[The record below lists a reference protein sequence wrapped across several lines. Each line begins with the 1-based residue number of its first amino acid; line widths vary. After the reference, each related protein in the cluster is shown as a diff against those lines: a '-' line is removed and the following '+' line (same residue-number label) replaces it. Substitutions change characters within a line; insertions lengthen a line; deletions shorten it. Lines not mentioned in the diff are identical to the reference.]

1 MRNDQY
7 LLDINGKNKL
17 LTITSCYCIGYSG
30 RNKEMTLK
38 HVEELAMLGVP
49 EPEEIPSLYPM
60 RKSSITQE
68 EFIDVVGDESS
79 GEAEIVLIFGEH
91 EDEIYVTV
99 GSDHTDRSLE
109 TVDIN
114 KSKQVCDKPF
124 AKQAWPLT
132 GLQAYWDELEL
143 VSYVKRNNIKQW
155 ELYQSQS
162 VSAILPIN
170 EILDFLKSKNIQL
183 KNTIVFCGTVPL
195 IDGFKYGSSYLMEIK
210 DTVKQNIISLQYDV
224 IQLTSERSKQL

>member
-1 MRNDQY
+1 MRNNQY
-7 LLDINGKNKL
+7 SVEIKGIDTV

-30 RNKEMTLK
+30 RNKEMTMK
-38 HVEELAMLGVP
+38 HIEELAELGVP

-68 EFIDVVGDESS
+68 ETIDVIGSESS
-79 GEAEIVLIFGEH
+79 GEAEIVLIFGDN

-109 TVDIN
+109 IVDIN

-124 AKQAWPLT
+124 AKKAWPLYE
-132 GLQAYWDELEL
+132 LQSYWDVLEL
-143 VSYVKRNNIKQW
+143 ISYVKGNKDEW
-155 ELYQSQS
+155 ELYQHQS

-170 EILDFLKSKNIQL
+170 EILDFLKRKNVHL
-183 KNTIVFCGTVPL
+183 KNSIAFCGTVPL
-195 IDGFKYGSSYLMEIK
+195 IDGFKYGASYLMEIK
-210 DTVKQNIISLQYDV
+210 DPVKQDTISFKYNV
-224 IQLTSERSKQL
+224 ECLTN